1 MVFRR
6 QINVGWTVDNRKERN
21 ELFCIR
27 DSFMVKTCSHYGSFY
42 ETDVLSYV
50 IKRGT
55 LPTYDVIYVL
65 SNIDVILAVYA
76 CVTSSIYYVS
86 IWRNTWSGIP
96 WCKHDFFDPD
106 SETWNVSGTLH
117 AGWLSDSVKRVLIEL
132 LFPIISTR
140 VI

>member
-1 MVFRR
+1 
-6 QINVGWTVDNRKERN
+6 
-21 ELFCIR
+21 
-27 DSFMVKTCSHYGSFY
+27 MVKTCSYYGSFY

-86 IWRNTWSGIP
+86 I
-96 WCKHDFFDPD
+96 
-106 SETWNVSGTLH
+106 
-117 AGWLSDSVKRVLIEL
+117 
-132 LFPIISTR
+132 
-140 VI
+140 